1 MILPLTAEV
10 LGSLTKTE
18 LEVVHFI
25 NNNEDRLPQ
34 LSIVDIAYETFSS
47 PATVSRA
54 IRKCKINGFN
64 ELRYRLAA
72 GEGNKQLA
80 NVNEILNK
88 SLVEA
93 HRTIEQISMADV
105 LRCIELIRGA
115 GRVYVFARGLTH
127 YIASE
132 FCFKLQ
138 LMNVDA
144 MSTDD
149 PKIMVRISQTISPKN
164 LVVIFSLNGR
174 TQELIDS
181 AAAAFACGCP
191 VICCSCNSA
200 SDLGKYSTVHLV
212 GYKHSH
218 VSIHS
223 YEVTTRLPLLIISR
237 VIIDQMVN
245 ATESDDRLLTK

>member
-1 MILPLTAEV
+1 MILPLTAET
-10 LGSLTKTE
+10 LASLTKTE
-18 LEVVHFI
+18 RDVVQFI
-25 NNNEDRLPQ
+25 NQNEDRLSQ

-64 ELRYRLAA
+64 ELRYKLAS
-72 GEGNKQLA
+72 GDRNQQVVD
-80 NVNEILNK
+80 VNEILNK

-93 HRTIEQISMADV
+93 LRTVEQISMADV
-105 LRCIELIRGA
+105 LRCNQLIREA
-115 GRVYVFARGLTH
+115 RRVYVFARGLTH

-144 MSTDD
+144 MVTDD
-149 PKIMVRISQTISPKN
+149 PKIMVSISKSIDPKS

-174 TQELIDS
+174 TPELVES
-181 AAAAFACGCP
+181 AASASLQGCP
-191 VICCSCNSA
+191 VVSCSCNGDSE
-200 SDLGKYSTVHLV
+200 LGKYSEVHIV

-218 VSIHS
+218 VSFHS

-237 VIIDQMVN
+237 VLIDQM
-245 ATESDDRLLTK
+245 ASGGQAPAGTPRR

>member
-1 MILPLTAEV
+1 MILPLTAET
-10 LGSLTKTE
+10 LSGLTKTE
-18 LEVVHFI
+18 REVVQFI
-25 NNNEDRLPQ
+25 NQNEDRLSQ

-54 IRKCKINGFN
+54 IRKCRINGFN
-64 ELRYRLAA
+64 ELRYKLAA
-72 GEGNKQLA
+72 GDRDQQVVE
-80 NVNEILNK
+80 VNEILNK

-93 HRTIEQISMADV
+93 LRTVEQISMADV
-105 LRCIELIRGA
+105 LRCSRLIREA

-138 LMNVDA
+138 LMNINA
-144 MSTDD
+144 MATDD
-149 PKIMVRISQTISPKN
+149 PKIMVSISQTIDPRS

-174 TQELIDS
+174 TQELVDS
-181 AAAAFACGCP
+181 AAAACGQGCP
-191 VICCSCNSA
+191 VISCSCNGDSE
-200 SDLGKYSTVHLV
+200 LGKYSVIHIV

-218 VSIHS
+218 VSFRS

-237 VIIDQMVN
+237 VLIDQLASLEPN
-245 ATESDDRLLTK
+245 GPAGGKL

>member
-1 MILPLTAEV
+1 MILPLTAEI
-10 LGSLTKTE
+10 LESLTRTE
-18 LEVVHFI
+18 REVVQFI
-25 NNNEDRLPQ
+25 NQNEDRLSQ

-54 IRKCKINGFN
+54 IRKCNINGFN
-64 ELRYRLAA
+64 ELRYKLAA
-72 GEGNKQLA
+72 KDLNKQVVD
-80 NVNEILNK
+80 VNEILNK

-93 HRTIEQISMADV
+93 LRTVEQISMADV
-105 LRCIELIRGA
+105 LECIRLIREA
-115 GRVYVFARGLTH
+115 RRVYVFARGLTH

-138 LMNVDA
+138 LMNVNA

-149 PKIMVRISQTISPKN
+149 PKIMVRISKSIDPQN

-174 TQELIDS
+174 TPELVES
-181 AAAAFACGCP
+181 AACAFGQGCP
-191 VICCSCNSA
+191 VISCSCNGESE
-200 SDLGKYSTVHLV
+200 LEKYSAVHLV

-218 VSIHS
+218 VSFHS

-245 ATESDDRLLTK
+245 VSEDSGLL

>member
-1 MILPLTAEV
+1 MILPITAEMMDT
-10 LGSLTKTE
+10 LTKTE
-18 LEVVHFI
+18 LEVIRFI
-25 NNNEDRLPQ
+25 NDNEERLPR
-34 LSIVDIAYETFSS
+34 LSIADIAYETFSS

-54 IRKCKINGFN
+54 IRKCRINGFN

-72 GEGNKQLA
+72 KEENKQLV

-105 LRCIELIRGA
+105 LRCVELIQKA

-127 YIASE
+127 YISSE

-138 LMNVDA
+138 LMNVNA
-144 MSTDD
+144 MGTDD
-149 PKIMVRISQTISPKN
+149 PKIMVRIAQTISPQN

-174 TQELIDS
+174 TPELIES
-181 AAAAFACGCP
+181 AAGAFSRGCP
-191 VICCSCNSA
+191 VISCTCNAESE
-200 SDLGKYSTVHLV
+200 LGQYSTVCLV

-245 ATESDDRLLTK
+245 ASQETGNILTK